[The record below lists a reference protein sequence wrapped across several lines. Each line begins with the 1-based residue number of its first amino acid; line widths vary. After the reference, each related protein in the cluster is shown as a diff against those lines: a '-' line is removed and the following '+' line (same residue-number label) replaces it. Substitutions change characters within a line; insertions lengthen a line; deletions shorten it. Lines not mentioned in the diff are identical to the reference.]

1 MSDWWLA
8 PAGRGLLCTMWYIDA
23 NRRRTTG
30 RVGMGLSKTT
40 TANADIARTWAAL
53 TDVTTWPNW
62 TKSMTSVQRLD
73 EGPLRVGSRA
83 RIKQPRMP
91 VMTWQVDEIRD
102 GEEFTWSAPAPG
114 VRVTGIHRL
123 VANPDGTTR
132 IELEIQQ
139 RGPLAGIIGWLTAA
153 RNRRYLELEAAGL
166 KAASEEGGR
175 GGSGAA

>member
-1 MSDWWLA
+1 MEL
-8 PAGRGLLCTMWYIDA
+8 R
-23 NRRRTTG
+23 
-30 RVGMGLSKTT
+30 KTT
-40 TANADIARTWAAL
+40 TANADIARTWTVL

-62 TKSMTSVQRLD
+62 TTSMTSVQRLD
-73 EGPLRVGSRA
+73 DGPLRVGSRA

-91 VMTWQVDEIRD
+91 VMIWQVDEIRD
-102 GEEFTWSAPAPG
+102 REEFTWSAPAPG

-139 RGPLAGIIGWLTAA
+139 RGPLSGIIGWLTAA

-166 KAASEEGGR
+166 KAASEAGGPGR
-175 GGSGAA
+175 HGDT